1 MPKPRIVVVGSCNVD
16 LTTFTD
22 RFPKPG
28 ETIFADGFDL
38 GFGGKGANQAVAA
51 GLLGAA
57 THMVGRVGSD
67 LFGEATLRNFKA
79 MGVSTH
85 HVKEAKGVASGVA
98 PIFVDSRGQNRIFVV
113 SGANDRLTRKSVRDA
128 ESLIARADMV
138 VLQFEIPLTT
148 VYYTVGLARRLGV
161 PVIVNP
167 APARAAELRRLAS
180 ANYLIPNESETE
192 ALTGIRVS
200 SLAQAKKAARELI
213 ASGFERVI
221 LTLGERGCVLARGET
236 CEHIRAFEVD
246 PVDSSGA
253 GDAFIGSFAVF
264 RAQGTADTEAARMAN
279 LYAGLSTE
287 RVGTQKSF
295 PSPHRFRREWKR
307 RRES

>member
-1 MPKPRIVVVGSCNVD
+1 MTKPRIVVVGSCNVD

-28 ETIFADGFDL
+28 ETIFGERFDL

-51 GLLGAA
+51 GLLGAE

-67 LFGEATLRNFKA
+67 LFGEATIRNFKEK
-79 MGVSTH
+79 GVATR
-85 HVKEAKGVASGVA
+85 HVKTAKGVASGVA

-113 SGANDRLTRKSVRDA
+113 SGANEKLTRAGVREA
-128 ESLIARADMV
+128 ESLIARADMI
-138 VLQFEIPLTT
+138 VLQFEIPLAT
-148 VYYTVGLARRLGV
+148 VYYTVRLAKRLGV

-167 APARAAELRRLAS
+167 APARAAELRKLSWAD
-180 ANYLIPNESETE
+180 YLIPNESETE

-200 SLAQAKKAARELI
+200 SVAQARKAAKKLN
-213 ASGFERVI
+213 AGGFERVI
-221 LTLGERGCVLARGET
+221 LTLGERGCLLAKNGE
-236 CEHIRAFEVD
+236 CEHVPAFEVE
-246 PVDSSGA
+246 PVDTSGA
-253 GDAFIGSFAVF
+253 GDAFIGAFAVF
-264 RAQGTADTEAARMAN
+264 RAQGMSDTDAAKRAS

-295 PSPHRFRREWKR
+295 LTRTRFQKAWNRRAQN
-307 RRES
+307 